1 MFQNLTRLL
10 SLLSTVNTTNYIG
23 VVSPGYNVKPE
34 AYINITKAIVSKAE
48 SLNIGVDMF
57 IANVTQPTLSN
68 YKNALNDVFDYI
80 HSVYDTNSE
89 IFFVG
94 HSEGAFF
101 GMEHSIK
108 YSNYTIQI
116 GSVLNSAGKLFWDKG
131 NLLSYPRPIMTILG
145 ENDGFLPWTLGNYE
159 INSINEFINNFGY
172 NYISRWKPVV
182 ILEGLNHMAVADN
195 KITESAKAH
204 NKKDMNCSY
213 NLNTIHIILSNYII
227 NFITQNTS
235 SIIIDLDNT
244 RKKLKMYNKI
254 SDKAFIN
261 EKISYLQNV
270 ISNNVYKVYNI
281 FHTNFDNFIYSK
293 PHQTD
298 LGFVTQTYIEE
309 LIPIKQT
316 GIVTQSYINYTDRYN
331 FQDHLWLKMKKGS
344 NIIKANYINSYI
356 YDSIYKKLTKQE
368 RDKYDKYGK
377 KLFFGEDIHSLN
389 WITQKLKVHIYD
401 SNVTIDSPVL
411 LTNDTVPERYKNMYY
426 VKILTPAQIY
436 NWFISTSFV

>member
-281 FHTNFDNFIYSK
+281 FHTNFDNFI
-293 PHQTD
+293 
-298 LGFVTQTYIEE
+298 
-309 LIPIKQT
+309 
-316 GIVTQSYINYTDRYN
+316 N
-331 FQDHLWLKMKKGS
+331 S
-344 NIIKANYINSYI
+344 N
-356 YDSIYKKLTKQE
+356 
-368 RDKYDKYGK
+368 
-377 KLFFGEDIHSLN
+377 
-389 WITQKLKVHIYD
+389 
-401 SNVTIDSPVL
+401 
-411 LTNDTVPERYKNMYY
+411 
-426 VKILTPAQIY
+426 
-436 NWFISTSFV
+436 